1 MNGRL
6 TLNIRPG
13 TCENV
18 VKEQKWHESCP
29 KSYDDG
35 IHFTAKSTGIV
46 MEEIIEGNERS
57 ELATESSL
65 ETTSGEVSLLFW

>member
-1 MNGRL
+1 MKISFNGFC
-6 TLNIRPG
+6 

-18 VKEQKWHESCP
+18 VKEQKWHGSFP
-29 KSYDDG
+29 KSFDDG
-35 IHFTAKSTGIV
+35 IHFTEKSTGTV